1 MICCGGQFSCRAPVG
16 VDLLEL
22 ETPDRLDGRP
32 SLFGG
37 VVVNS
42 QLPYHS
48 RWTGWSVLVLWDD
61 PERWKMKLPL
71 GSPDAFIN

>member
-1 MICCGGQFSCRAPVG
+1 MVVSSAAALYVRPVGVG

-48 RWTGWSVLVLWDD
+48 RWTG
-61 PERWKMKLPL
+61 
-71 GSPDAFIN
+71 